1 MLARIGPKRQGLLD
15 RGHSLSVRA
24 GVPPMT
30 DDQDLIWVEE
40 ARFKYNHSREWF
52 NRRVDRGLLKVYYLP
67 GTPKKYL
74 KRTEIE
80 AYFRAHPEEDG
91 Q

>member
-1 MLARIGPKRQGLLD
+1 MAE
-15 RGHSLSVRA
+15 
-24 GVPPMT
+24 
-30 DDQDLIWVEE
+30 DQDLIWIEE

-52 NRRVDRGLLKVYYLP
+52 NRRVDRGFLKVYYLP

-74 KRTEIE
+74 KRSEID
-80 AYFRAHPEEDG
+80 AYIRAHPEEDG